1 MNLTC
6 AICSDLLMPSD
17 DIHITP
23 CGHAFHHACL
33 LQWLQRS
40 KTCPQCRNK
49 CHEKSLIKAYFNVAV
64 NDDSTEEDS
73 ATLLHKLDNL
83 TLAVREKDKKIKD
96 YEDKAETQKDDRK
109 KMKKIIRG
117 LEDLVQKK
125 DFTLLAYTQELDM
138 LRLDRAHMLKLQ
150 AELKEVKSKMDLMAT
165 VEHVITATAQEVE
178 QMLAHD
184 DNPRTLAVMVA
195 SLKRELKASEGRR
208 HEVRDR
214 MKSIQNDLHSERA
227 KRKDLEEKLST
238 ADSELYRLEQE
249 VKRLEKNAA
258 ASMDASSGSDSVV
271 LNTPDQP
278 PKRKRPVADL
288 DQSTPM
294 SDKVR
299 NIMASESPY
308 LNIKASSIGLVPI
321 LRAGLSSTATTK
333 SSATAGQLT
342 KTQSD
347 LSGKFSIMRNPRLAM
362 RTTTLPPNKN
372 LVFNG
377 LGGSEKKENFPGFPE
392 RKEPLVAAA
401 PVKPS
406 TSTSSSTVSLSKR
419 LKTGKLTRHPSTT
432 KFSTAQQMMDDFLLP
447 DDDL

>member
-17 DIHITP
+17 DIHMTP
-23 CGHAFHHACL
+23 CGHAFHYACL

-64 NDDSTEEDS
+64 SDDSTAEDS

-83 TLAVREKDKKIKD
+83 TLAVREKDKKIKE
-96 YEDKAETQKDDRK
+96 YEDKAETEKGDRK
-109 KMKKIIRG
+109 KMKKIIKG
-117 LEDLVQKK
+117 LEELVQKK
-125 DFTLLAYTQELDM
+125 DFTLMAYTQELDM

-150 AELKEVKSKMDLMAT
+150 KELKELKSKMDLMST

-178 QMLAHD
+178 EMIAS
-184 DNPRTLAVMVA
+184 DNDLRTLAVLVA
-195 SLKRELKASEGRR
+195 SLKRELKVSEGRC
-208 HEVRDR
+208 HEMRDR
-214 MKSIQNDLHSERA
+214 IKYVQKDLSNEKNR
-227 KRKDLEEKLST
+227 RKDLEEKLST

-249 VKRLEKNAA
+249 VKRLEKSTAA
-258 ASMDASSGSDSVV
+258 TADASSESDSIV

-278 PKRKRPVADL
+278 PKRKRGVADL

-299 NIMASESPY
+299 NIMASDSPY

-321 LRAGLSSTATTK
+321 MRAGLSSTATAAK
-333 SSATAGQLT
+333 SSSAASGTLT

-347 LSGKFSIMRNPRLAM
+347 LSDRFSIMRNPRLAA
-362 RTTTLPPNKN
+362 RTTALPPNKN

-377 LGGSEKKENFPGFPE
+377 LGGSERKENFPGFPV
-392 RKEPLVAAA
+392 RKETLPAAV

-406 TSTSSSTVSLSKR
+406 TSTTVSLSKR
-419 LKTGKLTRHPSTT
+419 VKTGTLTRHPSTT

-447 DDDL
+447 DDDD

>member
-17 DIHITP
+17 DIHMTP
-23 CGHAFHHACL
+23 CGHAFHYACL

-64 NDDSTEEDS
+64 SDDSTAEDS

-83 TLAVREKDKKIKD
+83 TLAVREKDKKIKE
-96 YEDKAETQKDDRK
+96 YEDKAETEKGDRK
-109 KMKKIIRG
+109 KMKKIIKG
-117 LEDLVQKK
+117 LEELVQKK
-125 DFTLLAYTQELDM
+125 DFTLMAYTQELDM

-150 AELKEVKSKMDLMAT
+150 KELKELKSKMDLMST

-178 QMLAHD
+178 EMIAS
-184 DNPRTLAVMVA
+184 DNDLRTLAVLVA
-195 SLKRELKASEGRR
+195 SLKRELKVSEGRC
-208 HEVRDR
+208 HEMRDR
-214 MKSIQNDLHSERA
+214 IKYVQKDLSNEKNR
-227 KRKDLEEKLST
+227 RKDLEEKLST

-249 VKRLEKNAA
+249 VKRLEKSTAA
-258 ASMDASSGSDSVV
+258 TADASSESDSIV

-278 PKRKRPVADL
+278 PKRKRGVADL

-299 NIMASESPY
+299 NIMASDSPY

-321 LRAGLSSTATTK
+321 MRAGLSSTATAAK
-333 SSATAGQLT
+333 SSSAASGTLT

-347 LSGKFSIMRNPRLAM
+347 LSDRFSIMRNPRLAA
-362 RTTTLPPNKN
+362 RTTALPPNKN

-377 LGGSEKKENFPGFPE
+377 LGGSERKENFPGFPV
-392 RKEPLVAAA
+392 RKETLPAAV

-406 TSTSSSTVSLSKR
+406 TSTTILSG
-419 LKTGKLTRHPSTT
+419 LGP
-432 KFSTAQQMMDDFLLP
+432 
-447 DDDL
+447 

>member
-17 DIHITP
+17 DIHMTP
-23 CGHAFHHACL
+23 CGHAFHYACL

-64 NDDSTEEDS
+64 SDDSTAEDS

-83 TLAVREKDKKIKD
+83 TLAVREKDKKIKE
-96 YEDKAETQKDDRK
+96 YEDKAVTEKGDRK
-109 KMKKIIRG
+109 KMKKIIKG
-117 LEDLVQKK
+117 LEELVQKK
-125 DFTLLAYTQELDM
+125 DFTLMAYTQELDM
-138 LRLDRAHMLKLQ
+138 LRLDRTHMLKLQ
-150 AELKEVKSKMDLMAT
+150 KELKDLKSKMDLMST

-178 QMLAHD
+178 EMIAS
-184 DNPRTLAVMVA
+184 DNDLRTLAVLVA
-195 SLKRELKASEGRR
+195 SLKRELKVSEGRC
-208 HEVRDR
+208 HEMRDR
-214 MKSIQNDLHSERA
+214 IKYVQKDLSDEKKR
-227 KRKDLEEKLST
+227 RKDLEEKLST

-258 ASMDASSGSDSVV
+258 ATGDASSESDSVV

-278 PKRKRPVADL
+278 PKRKRGVADL

-299 NIMASESPY
+299 NIMASDSPY

-321 LRAGLSSTATTK
+321 MRAGLSS
-333 SSATAGQLT
+333 SATAAKSSSAASSTLT

-347 LSGKFSIMRNPRLAM
+347 LSDRFSIMRNPRLAA
-362 RTTTLPPNKN
+362 RTTALPPNKN

-377 LGGSEKKENFPGFPE
+377 LGGSERKENFPGFPA
-392 RKEPLVAAA
+392 RKETLPAAV

-406 TSTSSSTVSLSKR
+406 TSTTVSLSKR
-419 LKTGKLTRHPSTT
+419 VKTGKLTRHPSTT

-447 DDDL
+447 DDDD

>member
-17 DIHITP
+17 DIHMTP
-23 CGHAFHHACL
+23 CGHAFHYACL

-64 NDDSTEEDS
+64 SDDSTAEDS

-83 TLAVREKDKKIKD
+83 TLAVREKDKKIKE
-96 YEDKAETQKDDRK
+96 YEDKAETEKGDRK
-109 KMKKIIRG
+109 KMKKIIKG
-117 LEDLVQKK
+117 LEELVQKK
-125 DFTLLAYTQELDM
+125 DFTLMAYTQELDM

-150 AELKEVKSKMDLMAT
+150 KELKELKSKMDLMST

-178 QMLAHD
+178 EMIAN
-184 DNPRTLAVMVA
+184 DNDLRTLAVLVA
-195 SLKRELKASEGRR
+195 SLKRELKVSEGRC
-208 HEVRDR
+208 HEMRDR
-214 MKSIQNDLHSERA
+214 IKFVQKDLSNEKNR
-227 KRKDLEEKLST
+227 RKDLEEKLST

-249 VKRLEKNAA
+249 VKRLEKSTAA
-258 ASMDASSGSDSVV
+258 TADASSESDSIV

-278 PKRKRPVADL
+278 PKRKRGVADL

-299 NIMASESPY
+299 NIMASDSPY

-321 LRAGLSSTATTK
+321 MRAGLSSTATAAK
-333 SSATAGQLT
+333 SSSAASGTLT

-347 LSGKFSIMRNPRLAM
+347 LSDRFSIMRNPRLAA
-362 RTTTLPPNKN
+362 RTTALPPNKN

-377 LGGSEKKENFPGFPE
+377 LGGSERKENFPGFPV
-392 RKEPLVAAA
+392 RKETLPAAV

-406 TSTSSSTVSLSKR
+406 TSTTVSLSKR
-419 LKTGKLTRHPSTT
+419 VKTGTLTRHPSTT

-447 DDDL
+447 DDDD

>member
-17 DIHITP
+17 DIHMTP
-23 CGHAFHHACL
+23 CGHAFHYTCL

-64 NDDSTEEDS
+64 SDDSVAEDS

-83 TLAVREKDKKIKD
+83 TLAVREKDKKIK
-96 YEDKAETQKDDRK
+96 EFEEKAESQKDDRK
-109 KMKKIIRG
+109 KMKKIIKG
-117 LEDLVQKK
+117 LEELVQKK
-125 DFTLLAYTQELDM
+125 DFTLMAYTQELDM

-150 AELKEVKSKMDLMAT
+150 GELKELKSKMDLMST

-178 QMLAHD
+178 DMIAN
-184 DNPRTLAVMVA
+184 DNDPRTLAVLVA
-195 SLKRELKASEGRR
+195 SLKRELKASDGRC
-208 HEVRDR
+208 HEMRDR
-214 MKSIQNDLHSERA
+214 IKYVQKDLSQEKA
-227 KRKDLEEKLST
+227 KRKDLEEKLSA

-258 ASMDASSGSDSVV
+258 TMDASSESDSVV

-278 PKRKRPVADL
+278 PKRKRVVTDL

-299 NIMASESPY
+299 NIMASDSPY
-308 LNIKASSIGLVPI
+308 LSIKASSIGLVPI
-321 LRAGLSSTATTK
+321 LRAGLSSAATAKTSTAT
-333 SSATAGQLT
+333 AQLT

-347 LSGKFSIMRNPRLAM
+347 LSDRFSIMRNPRLAP
-362 RTTTLPPNKN
+362 RTTALPPNKN

-392 RKEPLVAAA
+392 RKETLAAA
-401 PVKPS
+401 PAIKPVS
-406 TSTSSSTVSLSKR
+406 TSSTVSLSKR

-432 KFSTAQQMMDDFLLP
+432 KFSSAQQMMDDFLLP
-447 DDDL
+447 DDDD

>member
-17 DIHITP
+17 DIHMTP
-23 CGHAFHHACL
+23 CGHAFHYTCL

-64 NDDSTEEDS
+64 NDDSTAEDS

-83 TLAVREKDKKIKD
+83 TLAVREKDKKIKE
-96 YEDKAETQKDDRK
+96 YEEKAETQKDDRK
-109 KMKKIIRG
+109 KMKKIIKG
-117 LEDLVQKK
+117 LEELVQKK
-125 DFTLLAYTQELDM
+125 DFTLMAYTQELDM

-150 AELKEVKSKMDLMAT
+150 AELKELKNKMDLMST

-178 QMLAHD
+178 QMIAN
-184 DNPRTLAVMVA
+184 DNDPRTLAVLVA
-195 SLKRELKASEGRR
+195 SLKRELKVSDGRC
-208 HEVRDR
+208 HEMRDR
-214 MKSIQNDLHSERA
+214 IKYVQKDLNSEKV
-227 KRKDLEEKLST
+227 KRKELEEKLSA

-249 VKRLEKNAA
+249 VKRLEKNAVT
-258 ASMDASSGSDSVV
+258 MDASSESDSVV

-278 PKRKRPVADL
+278 PKRKRVVTDL

-308 LNIKASSIGLVPI
+308 LNIKASSIGLMPI
-321 LRAGLSSTATTK
+321 MRAGLSSSATAK
-333 SSATAGQLT
+333 ASATAGSTLT

-347 LSGKFSIMRNPRLAM
+347 LGDRFSIMRNPRLAA
-362 RTTTLPPNKN
+362 RTTALPPNKN

-377 LGGSEKKENFPGFPE
+377 LGGSEKKENFPGFPA
-392 RKEPLVAAA
+392 RKDALSAV

-406 TSTSSSTVSLSKR
+406 TSTSMVSLSKR

-447 DDDL
+447 DDDD

>member
-17 DIHITP
+17 DIHMTP
-23 CGHAFHHACL
+23 CGHAFHYACL

-64 NDDSTEEDS
+64 SDDSTAEDS

-96 YEDKAETQKDDRK
+96 FEEKAEAQKDDRK
-109 KMKKIIRG
+109 KMKKIIKG
-117 LEDLVQKK
+117 LEELVQKK
-125 DFTLLAYTQELDM
+125 DFTLMAYTQELDM

-150 AELKEVKSKMDLMAT
+150 GELKELKSKMDLMST

-178 QMLAHD
+178 DMIAN
-184 DNPRTLAVMVA
+184 DNDPRTLAVLVA
-195 SLKRELKASEGRR
+195 SLKRELKASDGRC
-208 HEVRDR
+208 HEMRDR
-214 MKSIQNDLHSERA
+214 IKYVQKDLAEEKA
-227 KRKDLEEKLST
+227 KRKDLEEKLSA

-249 VKRLEKNAA
+249 VKRLEKNAVT
-258 ASMDASSGSDSVV
+258 MDASSESDSVV

-278 PKRKRPVADL
+278 PKRKRAVADL

-321 LRAGLSSTATTK
+321 LRAGLSSAATTK
-333 SSATAGQLT
+333 SSSATTQLK

-347 LSGKFSIMRNPRLAM
+347 LSDRFSIMRNPRLAPL
-362 RTTTLPPNKN
+362 TTSLPPNKN

-377 LGGSEKKENFPGFPE
+377 LGGSVKKENFPGFPE
-392 RKEPLVAAA
+392 RKDPPVTV
-401 PVKPS
+401 PTVKPISS
-406 TSTSSSTVSLSKR
+406 TSTVSLSKR

-432 KFSTAQQMMDDFLLP
+432 KFSSAQQMMDDFLLP
-447 DDDL
+447 DDDD